1 MDRRVISTKRDKAGK
16 IVALCN
22 PDESWSPRRT
32 ADVLQDISGG
42 KRSYY
47 VTVRE
52 RRQYLRVVSGS
63 LQTGADKNR
72 AATLETLPST

>member
-1 MDRRVISTKRDKAGK
+1 MDRKVTSTKRDKAGT

-22 PDESWSPRRT
+22 PNESWSPRRT

-42 KRSYY
+42 RRSYY

-52 RRQYLRVVSGS
+52 RRRYLRVVQGS
-63 LQTGADKNR
+63 LQTTADESR
-72 AATLETLPST
+72 ADALETLPSG